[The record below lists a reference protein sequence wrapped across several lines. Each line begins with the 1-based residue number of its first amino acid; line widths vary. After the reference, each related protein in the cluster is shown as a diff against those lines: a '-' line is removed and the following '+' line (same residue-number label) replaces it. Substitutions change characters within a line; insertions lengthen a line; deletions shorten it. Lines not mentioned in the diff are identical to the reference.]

1 MIETTKGILNNKVKI
16 NLLRLLFI
24 HIAIISTLLA
34 CNADEN
40 KAASGAEMPLMA
52 AEGFAPSDSIR
63 SDISAKTSS
72 MNVSTGRSD
81 SADRMTVRTA
91 NIEILVPDVQKAI
104 ESITILTNE
113 TGGFVVSSQ
122 ISGDESQI
130 GWMSIRIPSQNLEM
144 ALSHIRKLAVRITQ
158 ENSYVQDVTDQYI
171 DLEAELLI
179 LTQTRDQY
187 LNLLERAKNV
197 EETLKVHE
205 AATNV
210 QVQIEQITGRMKY
223 LETTSSNALVTIDIK
238 PSTNPQSLVKPGWNP
253 KETTKEAIRG
263 LSEFGQNIVD
273 VLIRILIFSPAWV
286 PAIAFIWL
294 IIRRRRIN
302 NQSR

>member
-1 MIETTKGILNNKVKI
+1 MTLIVITSGCSDDEVNSGTET
-16 NLLRLLFI
+16 
-24 HIAIISTLLA
+24 S
-34 CNADEN
+34 
-40 KAASGAEMPLMA
+40 LMA
-52 AEGFAPSDSIR
+52 AESFAASEPMRS
-63 SDISAKTSS
+63 SDISSKISS
-72 MNVSTGRSD
+72 ISTSTGRSD
-81 SADRMTVRTA
+81 SVDRMTVRTA
-91 NIEILVPDVQKAI
+91 NIEILVPDVQEAI

-144 ALSHIRKLAVRITQ
+144 ALYHIRKLAVRITQ
-158 ENSYVQDVTDQYI
+158 ENSYIQDVTDQYI

-187 LNLLERAKNV
+187 LNLLERATNV
-197 EETLKVHE
+197 EETLQVHQ
-205 AATNV
+205 AATSV
-210 QVQIEQITGRMKY
+210 QVQIEQIVGRMKY

-238 PSTNPQSLVKPGWNP
+238 PSANPKSLVKPGWNP
-253 KETTKEAIRG
+253 TETTKEAIRG

-273 VLIRILIFSPAWV
+273 VLIRILIFSPVWI
-286 PAIAFIWL
+286 PTIAFIWL